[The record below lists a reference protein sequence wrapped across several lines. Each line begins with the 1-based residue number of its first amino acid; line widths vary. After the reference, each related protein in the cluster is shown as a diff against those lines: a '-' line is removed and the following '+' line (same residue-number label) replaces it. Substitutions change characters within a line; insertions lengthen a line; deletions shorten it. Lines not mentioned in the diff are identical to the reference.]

1 MAKFSSRTIIFG
13 SFCVIALL
21 FTNYLDGGADL
32 SQRLRRIPGIRSKFT
47 SRIFQSLNVSASYE
61 DSKESAASEPDD
73 APQEPQRETVQ
84 KSKLQLEAER
94 RGQYRGQ
101 TMGGVVEE
109 LSPWE
114 AIEIRKQ
121 LLFEEESEEPSS
133 KDAVPAYQPPTMEHL
148 VVQHTSGRDE
158 FLKETSLGG
167 RPAHSA
173 RCVEVRGDGF
183 EDAVKPPSGWPD
195 QCTVLIL
202 VSLGG
207 SGKKDRKVEL
217 GEGGADGGGGIE
229 ELRILLSGNAS
240 ITKDTRVFGPFD
252 GETAL
257 ASVNDGVLDAVYL
270 RMNSNDC
277 DVQQTVFAWKGK
289 LSRKLGVMIGEEFT
303 SSVPAPVPNAR
314 SKACVAWKLG
324 DNAVKTAAE
333 DLALMEGANVLVSS
347 EQDKPM
353 WAVERI
359 RAEAIHG
366 VVQEKPWAVRGRR
379 GVMGGV
385 NRTQKILHFVW
396 VSAGLEGDELPPPW
410 VLNNTMAWRAL
421 QTKYQW
427 EIRLWNNAL
436 VRKNLLPLDDA
447 FAKAPNAAAL
457 ADLVRYAAI
466 YLFGGVYMDADT
478 IPVRPIDNLVEAF
491 SPFGVCEKVVSMPG
505 ILRATQC
512 LYMENGVIAAPAGH
526 ESLRRAYQRA
536 ARNVKSKE
544 GAKMN
549 QLTRTGPKLWTIAAW
564 GDETQPRVTAL
575 GSSTFMPCT
584 WKQAGEKCW
593 GNVTTFRGIEGIY
606 GHHTSANS
614 WGKRGGGAGA
624 GANQSST
631 V

>member
-13 SFCVIALL
+13 SFCAIALL
-21 FTNYLDGGADL
+21 FTNYLDGGTDL
-32 SQRLRRIPGIRSKFT
+32 SHRLRRIQGGIRSNLT
-47 SRIFQSLNVSASYE
+47 SRILQSFNVSASYE
-61 DSKESAASEPDD
+61 DSRESAASVPHEV
-73 APQEPQRETVQ
+73 PQEPKRETVK

-101 TMGGVVEE
+101 IMGGVVQEM
-109 LSPWE
+109 SPWE
-114 AIEIRKQ
+114 AIEIRTQ
-121 LLFEEESEEPSS
+121 LLFEEKSEETSS
-133 KDAVPAYQPPTMEHL
+133 KDAVPAYQPPSTEHL
-148 VVQHTSGRDE
+148 VVQHASGRDE

-183 EDAVKPPSGWPD
+183 EEAVKPPRGWPE

-202 VSLGG
+202 VSLGE
-207 SGKKDRKVEL
+207 SGKARKAEKA
-217 GEGGADGGGGIE
+217 GGGGADGGGGIE
-229 ELRILLSGNAS
+229 ELRTLLSGNAS

-257 ASVNDGVLDAVYL
+257 ASVNDGELDAVYL

-289 LSRKLGVMIGEEFT
+289 LSRKVGVMIGEEFT
-303 SSVPAPVPNAR
+303 SSVPAPVPSAR

-324 DNAVKTAAE
+324 DGAVKTAAE

-366 VVQEKPWAVRGRR
+366 VVQAKPWAVRGRR

-385 NRTQKILHFVW
+385 NRTERILHFVW
-396 VSAGLEGDELPPPW
+396 VSAGLEGDESPPQW
-410 VLNNTMAWRAL
+410 VLNNTLAWRAM

-447 FAKAPNAAAL
+447 FAKAPNAAAIS
-457 ADLVRYAAI
+457 DLVRYAAI
-466 YLFGGVYMDADT
+466 YLYGGVYMDVDT
-478 IPVRPIDNLVEAF
+478 IPVRPIDDLVEAF

-512 LYMENGVIAAPAGH
+512 LDMGAAFIAAPAGH

-536 ARNVKSKE
+536 SRNVKSKE
-544 GAKMN
+544 GTKMD
-549 QLTRTGPKLWTIAAW
+549 QLVRSGPKLWTVAAW
-564 GDETQPRVTAL
+564 EDDIHPRVTAL

-584 WKQAGEKCW
+584 LRQAGEKCW
-593 GNVTTFRGIEGIY
+593 GNVTTFRGIQGIY

-614 WGKRGGGAGA
+614 WGEKGGGAGPD
-624 GANQSST
+624 QSSA